1 MGLPMRRLP
10 SLAGLRAFEAAARL
24 SSFKRAAEELHV
36 TPTAISHQVR
46 QLEAAIGAPLF
57 ERRTRQ
63 VVLTPEGHVLLPV
76 LSTGFDNFA
85 RAIDGLRRR
94 RRSGGRSRVA
104 HEAGRADNGGR
115 CTRGAAAAW
124 RRACSERSRLAR

>member
-1 MGLPMRRLP
+1 MRRLP
-10 SLAGLRAFEAAARL
+10 SLAGLRAFEAAARH

-36 TPTAISHQVR
+36 TATAISHQVR

-76 LSTGFDNFA
+76 LSAGFDSFA
-85 RAIDGLRRR
+85 RAIDGLT
-94 RRSGGRSRVA
+94 RRS
-104 HEAGRADNGGR
+104 
-115 CTRGAAAAW
+115 
-124 RRACSERSRLAR
+124 RRPDVSLSATPFFESYLSAPCLYS